1 LLAELFK
8 VLSPTSCVCVP
19 NVDIMQGLGGGAIG
33 IMTQLIISDLV
44 SLRERGRFMGI
55 IFGAFGLGATLGPVI
70 GGLIVQHTSWR
81 WVFDMKPTQ
90 SAS

>member
-1 LLAELFK
+1 
-8 VLSPTSCVCVP
+8 
-19 NVDIMQGLGGGAIG
+19 MQGLGGGAIG